1 MFCLVTYLSTFTL
14 FPVMCLVALPRCS
27 VFVDMWRLRCLSRC
41 RHYFYPGYFTY
52 CTGICLLSCF
62 CRCCLFGYFSCIP
75 SMLCLVTYL
84 STFTLFPVMCLVTL
98 PGLTV
103 IVYMYYFNSYAH
115 DHALIGRIIS
125 FHTRPVIILDII
137 WLEKNFIFTL
147 ILRNRS
153 CDRMPTICAI
163 L

>member
-14 FPVMCLVALPRCS
+14 FPVICLVTLPRCS
-27 VFVDMWRLRCLSRC
+27 IFVDMWRLRCLSRC
-41 RHYFYPGYFTY
+41 RYYFCPGYFTY

-62 CRCCLFGYFSCIP
+62 CRCCFLCYCSGIP
-75 SMLCLVTYL
+75 CMLCLVTYL

-115 DHALIGRIIS
+115 DHTLIGRIIS

-137 WLEKNFIFTL
+137 WLENNFICTL